1 MAAEHTAATG
11 TVSPATPIPPGT
23 DAGLR
28 RDIRTLG
35 TLLGETLVRQEGTGL
50 LELVEHVRTL
60 MRTDRDAAAGV
71 LALLDTDS
79 ATRLVRAF
87 TTYFYLVNVAEQVH
101 RGRELAAMRVEA
113 GTWLS
118 QAIDRIQ
125 AAGHTPAEVAEDLR
139 DINLRPV
146 FTAHPT
152 EAARRSI
159 LTKIRRIA
167 SLLDEL
173 ERAVGRDG
181 PAVDPVAERRVH
193 RRLEELVDL
202 LWQTDELRV
211 VRPDPIDEARNA
223 VYYFDALHHD
233 ALPHT
238 LESLGEELRRIGVE
252 LPADARPLTFGTWI
266 GGDRDGNPNVTP
278 EATLDVIALQHEH
291 AIRDAL
297 DVVDEL
303 RRELSSSVRITGVTQ
318 ALEASLAADLEHL
331 PELDPRYRRMNAEEP
346 YRLKLTCIRVKL
358 SNTRERIAD
367 RRPHEPGRDYLGTRE
382 LIGDMVVVRD
392 SLLAHR
398 GELIA
403 RGSLA
408 RAMRTLATFGL
419 HLATMDVREHADA
432 QHHA

>member
-35 TLLGETLVRQEGTGL
+35 TLLGQTLVRQEGTEL
-50 LELVEHVRTL
+50 LELVEHVRTV
-60 MRTDRDAAAGV
+60 MRSDRDAAAGV

-139 DINLRPV
+139 HIHLRPV

-152 EAARRSI
+152 EAARRSV

-167 SLLDEL
+167 SLLDEW
-173 ERAVGRDG
+173 ERAVGPDG
-181 PAVDPVAERRVH
+181 LPLDPVAERRVH

-233 ALPHT
+233 AVPHT
-238 LESLGEELRRIGVE
+238 LEALDEELARIGVE
-252 LPADARPLTFGTWI
+252 LPVDARPLTFGTWI
-266 GGDRDGNPNVTP
+266 GGGPDRNPHRP
-278 EATLDVIALQHEH
+278 PPATLDRVP
-291 AIRDAL
+291 
-297 DVVDEL
+297 
-303 RRELSSSVRITGVTQ
+303 
-318 ALEASLAADLEHL
+318 L
-331 PELDPRYRRMNAEEP
+331 PHQP
-346 YRLKLTCIRVKL
+346 
-358 SNTRERIAD
+358 
-367 RRPHEPGRDYLGTRE
+367 
-382 LIGDMVVVRD
+382 
-392 SLLAHR
+392 
-398 GELIA
+398 
-403 RGSLA
+403 
-408 RAMRTLATFGL
+408 
-419 HLATMDVREHADA
+419 
-432 QHHA
+432 